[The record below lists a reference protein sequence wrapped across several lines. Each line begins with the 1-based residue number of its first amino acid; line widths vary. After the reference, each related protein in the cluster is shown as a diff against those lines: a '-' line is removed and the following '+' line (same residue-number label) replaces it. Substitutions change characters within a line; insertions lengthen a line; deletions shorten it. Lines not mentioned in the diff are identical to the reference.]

1 MGCIVPRLP
10 APWRNAEWLLM
21 FGKIFRKLGL
31 GAVEAT
37 VVDNVIKQVAD
48 TATGGIA
55 GRVEKLIEKRKK
67 K

>member
-1 MGCIVPRLP
+1 
-10 APWRNAEWLLM
+10 M
-21 FGKIFRKLGL
+21 FGKLFRKLGL

-37 VVDNVIKQVAD
+37 VADSVIKQVAD